1 MPQIGDLVKLNTIDD
16 SIMFGRLG
24 IVVELHN
31 RLGVVVGTTAV
42 VQWIGIEGA
51 IGFRVKALEV
61 VSENR

>member
-1 MPQIGDLVKLNTIDD
+1 VKVGDLVKLNTIDD
-16 SIMFGRLG
+16 SVMFGRLG

-31 RLGVVVGTTAV
+31 RVGPTAV

-61 VSENR
+61 VNESR

>member
-1 MPQIGDLVKLNTIDD
+1 MKVGDLVKLNTIDD
-16 SIMFGRLG
+16 SVMFGRLG

-31 RLGVVVGTTAV
+31 RVGPTAV

-61 VSENR
+61 VSESR

>member
-1 MPQIGDLVKLNTIDD
+1 MKVGDLVKLNTIDD
-16 SIMFGRLG
+16 SVMFGRLG

-31 RLGVVVGTTAV
+31 RVGPTAV

-61 VSENR
+61 VNASR

>member
-51 IGFRVKALEV
+51 IGFRAESLEV
-61 VSENR
+61 VSEGR

>member
-16 SIMFGRLG
+16 SVMFGRLG

-31 RLGVVVGTTAV
+31 RVGPTAV

>member
-31 RLGVVVGTTAV
+31 RVGPTAV

-51 IGFRVKALEV
+51 IGFRAKALEV
-61 VSENR
+61 VSANR

>member
-1 MPQIGDLVKLNTIDD
+1 MQVGDLVKLNTIDD
-16 SIMFGRLG
+16 SVMFGRLG

-31 RLGVVVGTTAV
+31 RVGPTAV

>member
-1 MPQIGDLVKLNTIDD
+1 MKVGDLVKLNTIDD
-16 SIMFGRLG
+16 SVMFGRLG

-31 RLGVVVGTTAV
+31 RVGPTAV

-61 VSENR
+61 VNESR

>member
-1 MPQIGDLVKLNTIDD
+1 MPRIGDLVKLNTIDD

-31 RLGVVVGTTAV
+31 RVGPAAV

-51 IGFRVKALEV
+51 IGFLAKSLEV

>member
-31 RLGVVVGTTAV
+31 RVGPTAV
-42 VQWIGIEGA
+42 VQA
-51 IGFRVKALEV
+51 
-61 VSENR
+61 SDD